1 MTDTA
6 TQPSPS
12 DEHPLPAEERAH
24 PSEWRYIQIAIA
36 LAIVTAAEVAVYYL
50 KFAKLTMVI
59 VLLVMAV
66 VKFSLV
72 AAFFM
77 HLRFDSRLFRRVFIT
92 GIALAIGVYTI
103 VLLSFGVFLTNR
115 HVTPHVNV
123 PSPTAS
129 Q

>member
-12 DEHPLPAEERAH
+12 DEHAVTAEEHAH
-24 PSEWRYIQIAIA
+24 PSEWRYIQIALA
-36 LAIVTAAEVAVYYL
+36 LAIVTAAEVTVYYL
-50 KFAKLTMVI
+50 SLAKLTMVI
-59 VLLVMAV
+59 VLLAMAV

-92 GIALAIGVYTI
+92 GIALAITVYTI

-115 HVTPHVNV
+115 HVNPHVNV

-129 Q
+129 R

>member
-12 DEHPLPAEERAH
+12 DEHPVPAEEHAH
-24 PSEWRYIQIAIA
+24 PSEWRYIQIALA
-36 LAIVTAAEVAVYYL
+36 LAIVTAAEVTVYYL
-50 KFAKLTMVI
+50 SLAKLAMVI
-59 VLLVMAV
+59 ILLVMAV

-92 GIALAIGVYTI
+92 GIALAITVYTI